1 MPESVFK
8 AICDAHGKAKKL
20 RRLLK
25 FNLDSSPIYTQS
37 AQSVPAALRIDGNAQ
52 DVWVSESSLIPQWQ
66 TKEPGPCY
74 PAAVLGF
81 ASLIT
86 TSRAG
91 DLNQKKL
98 AGCANSALILRI
110 YK

>member
-1 MPESVFK
+1 MRTVK
-8 AICDAHGKAKKL
+8 QKKL

-86 TSRAG
+86 TFRAG
-91 DLNQKKL
+91 DLNQKI
-98 AGCANSALILRI
+98 GRLRKFRLDFSHI
-110 YK
+110 QVRPQFRT